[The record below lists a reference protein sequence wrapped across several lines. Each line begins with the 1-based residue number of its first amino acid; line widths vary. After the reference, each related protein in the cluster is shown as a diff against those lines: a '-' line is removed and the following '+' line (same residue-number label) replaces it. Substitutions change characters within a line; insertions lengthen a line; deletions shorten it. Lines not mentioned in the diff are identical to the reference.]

1 MPDPQPRLTDVSGP
15 TGAATDDTADQPAE
29 PAHLRIVPWRDE
41 VIDRVGHD
49 PRSGYVERFWLGV
62 LGPSTTLLL
71 RRFAAELDHE
81 PEGFELDLDETA
93 RRLGLGDKRGR
104 HSPFVRAIGRS
115 CQFRMAQRIGPHTLA
130 VRRRLP
136 PLSRGQVLRLSPRL
150 QSEHAQ
156 WQEEQLTADEPTT
169 DLERARGVA
178 LSLLAMGEDAESI
191 EWHLHRWRFPPALSS
206 NAARWAADHGPG
218 GDAA

>member
-1 MPDPQPRLTDVSGP
+1 MPDPQFPLADVSGP
-15 TGAATDDTADQPAE
+15 ADVPTDDRPDQPAE

-41 VIDRVGHD
+41 VIDRVGYD
-49 PRSGYVERFWLGV
+49 PRSAYVERFWLGI

-71 RRFAAELDHE
+71 RRFAAELDHD
-81 PEGFELDLDETA
+81 PDGFELDLDETA

-115 CQFRMAQRIGPHTLA
+115 CQFRMAQRMGPHTLA

-136 PLSRGQVLRLSPRL
+136 PLSRGQVLRLSPRV

-156 WQEEQLTADEPTT
+156 WQEQQLTADDATA
-169 DLERARGVA
+169 DVERARGVA

-191 EWHLHRWRFPPALSS
+191 EWHLHRWRFAPALSS
-206 NAARWAADHGPG
+206 DAARWAVDHGLG

>member
-1 MPDPQPRLTDVSGP
+1 MSDPHDQLQLTAGTEPRAVDGP
-15 TGAATDDTADQPAE
+15 PAE
-29 PAHLRIVPWRDE
+29 PAEPSHLQIVPWRDE

-49 PRSGYVERFWLGV
+49 PRSGYVERFWLGI

-71 RRFAAELDHE
+71 RRLAAELDRA
-81 PEGFELDLDETA
+81 PDGFDLDLDDTA

-115 CQFRMAQRIGPHTLA
+115 CQFRMAQRVGPHTLA

-136 PLSRGQVLRLSPRL
+136 PLSRGQVLRLSPPL
-150 QSEHAQ
+150 QSEHGQ
-156 WQEEQLTADEPTT
+156 WQEDQLITESPDI
-169 DLERARGVA
+169 ERARGVA
-178 LSLLAMGEDAESI
+178 LSLVAMGEDTESI
-191 EWHLHRWRFPPALSS
+191 EWHLHRWRFPAAVSS
-206 NAARWAADHGPG
+206 DAARWASQHDFG

>member
-93 RRLGLGDKRGR
+93 RRRGLPIESGR
-104 HSPFVRAIGRS
+104 MEMVDGSLTTFRTAGMPRYPLPFFIS
-115 CQFRMAQRIGPHTLA
+115 F
-130 VRRRLP
+130 
-136 PLSRGQVLRLSPRL
+136 
-150 QSEHAQ
+150 
-156 WQEEQLTADEPTT
+156 
-169 DLERARGVA
+169 
-178 LSLLAMGEDAESI
+178 
-191 EWHLHRWRFPPALSS
+191 
-206 NAARWAADHGPG
+206 
-218 GDAA
+218 